1 MSSISKL
8 LLASLLPLTL
18 GAGPLQ
24 NAVVRAVLF
33 YSPSC
38 PHCHT
43 VIRDHLP
50 GMFERFGGPGRVYFD
65 AGTPEA
71 ERAFFL
77 VSNGELEILL
87 VNAAQPEGNLLYR
100 RSAEALAIPEERL
113 GVPRLVIRDSVLV
126 GSFEIPEY
134 LPALIEEARTS
145 GGVDWPRIDGL
156 NQVLAQIPSAP
167 PIASAERDE
176 VERATESGEPVA
188 VDEPA
193 VTDTPSKSAADSVAA
208 PAPVEE
214 GVTSEAARPEEMT
227 VERKPS
233 SPHSEPDPPSATEGP
248 ALSDGEVGSSIAE
261 SAAPPG
267 PASGPDPIAP
277 TGDGG
282 QGVSNLGVIAEVR
295 PSMMDLY
302 ARDPLGNGLSV
313 LVLLGMVASLIVM
326 APLYQSAPEPREP
339 GALIPVVALL
349 GMVVAV
355 YLTYVESSGAQA
367 VCGPVGDCNAVQ
379 SSEYATLFGVIPI
392 GAIGLVGYV
401 AILAAWLVSRADSS
415 IADWGRLSLLAMA
428 AVGVLF
434 SIYLTFLEPFVIGAT
449 CAWCLTSAVA
459 ITLLMWLSARSGFA
473 AWRRLTSSTG

>member
-87 VNAAQPEGNLLYR
+87 VNVAQPEGNLLYR
-100 RSAEALAIPEERL
+100 QTAEALAIPEERL

-156 NQVLAQIPSAP
+156 NQALAQLPSAP
-167 PIASAERDE
+167 PIASAERD
-176 VERATESGEPVA
+176 RGARSLRWGSGEFHCGIGRTAGTRVRA
-188 VDEPA
+188 
-193 VTDTPSKSAADSVAA
+193 
-208 PAPVEE
+208 
-214 GVTSEAARPEEMT
+214 
-227 VERKPS
+227 
-233 SPHSEPDPPSATEGP
+233 
-248 ALSDGEVGSSIAE
+248 
-261 SAAPPG
+261 
-267 PASGPDPIAP
+267 GPDRSDRRRRA
-277 TGDGG
+277 GG
-282 QGVSNLGVIAEVR
+282 V
-295 PSMMDLY
+295 
-302 ARDPLGNGLSV
+302 
-313 LVLLGMVASLIVM
+313 
-326 APLYQSAPEPREP
+326 EP
-339 GALIPVVALL
+339 GRDRR
-349 GMVVAV
+349 G
-355 YLTYVESSGAQA
+355 QA
-367 VCGPVGDCNAVQ
+367 IDDGP
-379 SSEYATLFGVIPI
+379 L
-392 GAIGLVGYV
+392 
-401 AILAAWLVSRADSS
+401 
-415 IADWGRLSLLAMA
+415 
-428 AVGVLF
+428 
-434 SIYLTFLEPFVIGAT
+434 
-449 CAWCLTSAVA
+449 
-459 ITLLMWLSARSGFA
+459 RS
-473 AWRRLTSSTG
+473 